1 MDREFTREEMAFL
14 SSYEDRFRTSIAH
27 RYALP
32 IPQSELRRIHAT
44 FVAAT
49 GNRGRFN
56 GTCGACL
63 LHLMQDC
70 GAKYFAQLEAEKK
83 AKRPKGTKGQK

>member
-1 MDREFTREEMAFL
+1 MAFL
-14 SSYEDRFRTSIAH
+14 ALYEDRFRTAIGS

-32 IPQSELRRIHAT
+32 VPTGDLRKIHAIFT
-44 FVAAT
+44 FAT
-49 GNRGRFN
+49 GDRRRFN
-56 GTCGACL
+56 GTCSSCL

-83 AKRPKGTKGQK
+83 AKRQKGTKGQK